1 MCASAPYLIMQGTRG
16 IWLSKYVTTQAQLE
30 ELARE
35 LEGSELL
42 AIDTEFMR
50 EKTYYAKLCL
60 LQLNNGKVSA
70 LVDPLAVHDLSPL
83 VPILTDENCVKIF
96 HAGTQ
101 DIAILY
107 HETGVTPSPV
117 FDTQVAASL
126 LGYPL
131 QVGYGPLVRLVCD
144 VKLAKADSYTDW
156 SRRPLTN
163 SQIKYAL
170 DDVIYLPSVYEHL
183 RDELIEKGRL
193 TWCERDFTALA
204 APESYDVNPRECWH
218 RVKRVSSLSRGQLSI
233 ARELAAWRETEA
245 QHRNLPRKWVL
256 ADEAVVEISRKAPK
270 TREALFEVRGL
281 ANKLNGRDVK
291 HILEA
296 VARGKE
302 MPQDQWPKLER
313 NPKGDVEADGAV
325 ELLSSLLE
333 VRAKQHG
340 VAAPLIA
347 THSDL
352 SKLVRGHR
360 EGLALMEGW
369 RYDIAGCE
377 LIDLLEGRLSLY
389 LCDGAIE
396 VARR

>member
-1 MCASAPYLIMQGTRG
+1 M
-16 IWLSKYVTTQAQLE
+16 SKFVTTQAQLE
-30 ELARE
+30 ELAQE
-35 LEGSELL
+35 LEGSKML

-60 LQLNNGKVSA
+60 LQLNNGTVSA
-70 LVDPLAVHDLSPL
+70 LVDPLAVPDLSPL

-131 QVGYGPLVRLVCD
+131 QVGYGPLVRSVCD

-156 SRRPLTN
+156 SKRPLTN
-163 SQIKYAL
+163 SQVKYAL
-170 DDVIYLPSVYEHL
+170 DDVVYLPCVYEHL
-183 RDELIEKGRL
+183 RDELVEKGRL
-193 TWCERDFTALA
+193 AWCERDFAALA
-204 APESYDVNPRECWH
+204 APASYDVDPRETWR
-218 RVKRVSSLSRGQLSI
+218 RVKRVSSLSRGQLAI

-256 ADEAVVEISRKAPK
+256 ADEALIEVARKAPK

-281 ANKLNGRDVK
+281 ANKLNGRDVN

-296 VARGKE
+296 VSRGRE
-302 MPQDQWPKLER
+302 IPQDQWPKLER

-333 VRAKQHG
+333 VRAKQND

-360 EGLALMEGW
+360 EGLTLMEGW
-369 RYDIAGCE
+369 RYDIVGRE
-377 LIDLLEGRLSLY
+377 LIDLLEGRLALY
-389 LCDGAIE
+389 LDRGSIE
-396 VARR
+396 VAQREA

>member
-1 MCASAPYLIMQGTRG
+1 MTLP
-16 IWLSKYVTTQAQLE
+16 LSRFITTQAQLE
-30 ELARE
+30 ELVAE
-35 LEGSELL
+35 LAGSSML

-60 LQLNNGKVSA
+60 LQLNNGTVSA

-101 DIAILY
+101 DIAILH
-107 HETGVTPSPV
+107 HETGVTPFPV

-131 QVGYGPLVRLVCD
+131 QVGYGPLVRSVCD

-156 SRRPLTN
+156 SKRPLTN

-170 DDVIYLPSVYEHL
+170 DDVVYLPSVYEHL
-183 RDELIEKGRL
+183 RDELVAKGRL
-193 TWCERDFTALA
+193 TWCERDFAALA
-204 APESYDVNPRECWH
+204 DPASYDVDPRETWR
-218 RVKRVSSLSRGQLSI
+218 RVKRISSLSRGQLAV
-233 ARELAAWRETEA
+233 AREVAAWRETEA
-245 QHRNLPRKWVL
+245 QRRNLPRKWVL
-256 ADEAVVEISRKAPK
+256 PDEAVVEIARKAPK

-281 ANKLNGRDVK
+281 ANKLNGHDVN

-296 VARGKE
+296 VSRGKE

-313 NPKGDVEADGAV
+313 SPKGDVEADGAV

-333 VRAKQHG
+333 MRAKQND

-347 THSDL
+347 THSEL

-369 RYDIAGCE
+369 RYDIVGRE
-377 LIDLLEGRLSLY
+377 LIDLLEGRLALY
-389 LCDGAIE
+389 LDGGAIE
-396 VARR
+396 VAQREA